1 MYLDI
6 QVDGA
11 SHGNP
16 GPAAIGAV
24 IKDRQGTVLA
34 TISRAIG
41 EATNNQAEYRALIE
55 ALKEAVGL
63 GVTSGTVWLDS
74 ELVMRQLSGQY
85 RVKSPSVRPLYVE
98 AASLL
103 RKARFKLVHVGHDG
117 NHEAHALAQS
127 ALCGARRVKQEKNR
141 TVGDYD

>member
-24 IKDRQGTVLA
+24 IKDRQGRVLA

-55 ALKEAVGL
+55 ALKEALGL
-63 GVTSGTVWLDS
+63 GVTSGTIRLDS
-74 ELVMRQLSGQY
+74 ELAMRQLSGQY
-85 RVKSPSVRPLYVE
+85 RVKSPSIRPLYVE

-103 RKARFKLVHVGHDG
+103 EKASLKLVQVGHEG
-117 NHEAHALAQS
+117 NHEAHALAQA
-127 ALCGARRVKQEKNR
+127 ALRGACRMKQWKNR
-141 TVGDYD
+141 TVGGYD

>member
-24 IKDRQGTVLA
+24 IKDRQGTVLV
-34 TISRAIG
+34 TISQAIG

-55 ALKEAVGL
+55 ALKKAVEL
-63 GVTSGTVWLDS
+63 GVTSGTIRLDS
-74 ELVMRQLSGQY
+74 ELAMRQLSGQY

-98 AASLL
+98 AAALL
-103 RKARFKLVHVGHDG
+103 KKARFKLVHVGHEG
-117 NHEAHALAQS
+117 NHEAHALAQA
-127 ALCGARRVKQEKNR
+127 ALHGTRVKQ
-141 TVGDYD
+141 